1 MAAPPT
7 AAPARSRWGVHLW
20 LGTFMERARASL
32 FLVPMAGVL
41 AAIGA
46 AELGLLVD
54 RSVGDGTASDLPFVL
69 TSTVDNAREVL
80 TVVAG
85 ATITFAG
92 IAFSVSLLVIQL
104 GSGQYS
110 PRVVHTL
117 FRDPFNKRV
126 MGLVVGT
133 FTYCLMVL
141 RSVRS
146 DIDGGDAVI
155 PSLSV
160 TFAVA
165 LGILTI
171 LAIVAFIDH
180 SAHSMDVS
188 EILERVTGEA
198 VACIRVAWSTEAP
211 ELPAVMAAA
220 DTTSSGPPHHIRFAR
235 SGWVQQID
243 LAGLVDRLPAGSQAL
258 LDTHP
263 GRYAVAGTIAC
274 TVMPGTGGHDLGEHD
289 DLDRRVLSSIGI
301 GDTRTMQQDV
311 SYGLRQLTD
320 VAVKALSAGIND
332 PTTAQDAIFHSAAV
346 LLELLRRHP
355 PSAEWTGEHGQHLVL
370 LQQPTHDELVALAFD
385 ETRRAS
391 SNHPTVCIYLLEA
404 IALLLEPLEAEGRS
418 ERTEALRDQARL
430 VLEGCRSADP
440 LPQDLGLV
448 TAAYEK
454 RFAAPA

>member
-1 MAAPPT
+1 MAALPI
-7 AAPARSRWGVHLW
+7 AAPARSRWGVRLW
-20 LGTFMERARASL
+20 LGTFVERARASL

-54 RSVGDGTASDLPFVL
+54 RSVGEGTASDLPFVL

-146 DIDGGDAVI
+146 DVDGSDAVI

-188 EILERVTGEA
+188 EILERVTEEA
-198 VACIRVAWSTEAP
+198 VACIRVTWSTEAP
-211 ELPAVMAAA
+211 ETAVMAA

-274 TVMPGTGGHDLGEHD
+274 TVMPGTCGRELDEHD

-301 GDTRTMQQDV
+301 GETRTMQQDV

-355 PSAEWTGEHGQHLVL
+355 PSSEWTGERGQHLVL

-391 SNHPTVCIYLLEA
+391 SSHPTVCIYLLEA
-404 IALLLEPLEAEGRS
+404 IALLLEPLGAEGHHH
-418 ERTEALRDQARL
+418 RTAALRDQARL
-430 VLEGCRSADP
+430 VLEGCRSAEP
-440 LPQDLGLV
+440 LPQDLALV

-454 RFAAPA
+454 RFEAVG